1 MVWKHTPP
9 ASRSSHQPNPARD
22 LFDARYWPE
31 VRSFRCGKTG
41 SGVADLVHRWGSAFG
56 HFRWVYLY
64 PRGCEDHMTTLRTD
78 TLGDG
83 YRRRQN
89 ENWIHL
95 KELRLPDRFI
105 FSSFLL

>member
-1 MVWKHTPP
+1 
-9 ASRSSHQPNPARD
+9 
-22 LFDARYWPE
+22 
-31 VRSFRCGKTG
+31 
-41 SGVADLVHRWGSAFG
+41 
-56 HFRWVYLY
+56 
-64 PRGCEDHMTTLRTD
+64 MTTLRTD